1 MAANFIYN
9 KDIQAAAGFIQD
21 NRSLEKRG
29 FYWIQ

>member
-1 MAANFIYN
+1 MAAKFIYN
-9 KDIQAAAGFIQD
+9 KVIQEAVGFMQD